1 MGRRGG
7 CCTYKG
13 LGEDGELWVE
23 LEVSL
28 GHPSWKDRSGSSGKR
43 LGLDVFG
50 AFWEH
55 TVIKVVDVYEL
66 VWNKRRK

>member
-7 CCTYKG
+7 CCIYKG

-23 LEVSL
+23 LEVFL
-28 GHPSWKDRSGSSGKR
+28 GYLSWKDRFGSFGKR

-50 AFWEH
+50 VFWEYI
-55 TVIKVVDVYEL
+55 VIKIVDVYEF